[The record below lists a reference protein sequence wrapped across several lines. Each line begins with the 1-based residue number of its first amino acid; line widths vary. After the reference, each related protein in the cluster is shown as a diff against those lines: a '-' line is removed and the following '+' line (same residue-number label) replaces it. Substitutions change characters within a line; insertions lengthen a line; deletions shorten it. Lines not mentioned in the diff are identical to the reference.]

1 MAVSRRQGREK
12 STKIEQRGRSR
23 EGPRTA
29 GRTSGRTA
37 LLPKPNLHGVY
48 IKRIKRGA
56 QGLSRSPPQHGA
68 VFSSSLWIPVP
79 SRLEDGFSCYL
90 LNKIEPWRW
99 AVTLLS
105 LSAMTRSVQDPRA
118 WPAEGA
124 SVCVTPILAVTRQRT
139 EEHTLAWHIYTYIL
153 NKVSYYSV
161 INIFVMLSKILI
173 NFKVQFKCISHIY
186 YDPSNMLYSCNAE

>member
-37 LLPKPNLHGVY
+37 LLPKPNLHGAGPRGR

-90 LNKIEPWRW
+90 LNKIEP
-99 AVTLLS
+99 
-105 LSAMTRSVQDPRA
+105 
-118 WPAEGA
+118 
-124 SVCVTPILAVTRQRT
+124 
-139 EEHTLAWHIYTYIL
+139 
-153 NKVSYYSV
+153 
-161 INIFVMLSKILI
+161 
-173 NFKVQFKCISHIY
+173 
-186 YDPSNMLYSCNAE
+186 